1 MFNRHIRAEQI
12 QIQNEVLEVVDE
24 YLYLGQLVQTNT
36 SFETEIKRRIK
47 LGWSAFGRHSNILR
61 GSLPLCLKRKVFN
74 QCVLPV
80 MTYGSE
86 TWTTIL
92 ETEKKLKRT
101 QRAMERLILG
111 VSLRDRKKAMEIR
124 EQTKVED
131 IIKSIK
137 KKKWQWV
144 GIVYRRQENRWTKK
158 VTDWDI
164 NEKRPKGRP
173 PTRWRD
179 EIDKFEKSG
188 VRNWKQNWKQ
198 KTQDK
203 NDWNKLG
210 EAYVL
215 QWTDTG

>member
-1 MFNRHIRAEQI
+1 MIDELNRESLKVGLKMNKKKTKIMFNRHIQAEQI
-12 QIQNEVLEVVDE
+12 QIQNEVLEVVNE

-47 LGWSAFGRHSNILR
+47 LGWSAFGRHSNILQ

-86 TWTTIL
+86 TWTTIV
-92 ETEKKLKRT
+92 EMEKKLTRT

-111 VSLRDRKKAMEIR
+111 VSLRDRKKAKEIR

-144 GIVYRRQENRWTKK
+144 GNVYRRQENRWTKN
-158 VTDWDI
+158 VTDSDV
-164 NEKRPKGRP
+164 N
-173 PTRWRD
+173 
-179 EIDKFEKSG
+179 DK
-188 VRNWKQNWKQ
+188 
-198 KTQDK
+198 
-203 NDWNKLG
+203 
-210 EAYVL
+210 
-215 QWTDTG
+215 